1 MMNERNNAPMIRLE
15 NVSFCYDPRRPL
27 LRGVSLDV
35 ASDAR
40 ICLFGPS
47 GSGKTTLARLLLG
60 LEKPDRGSVT
70 RRPGLRYS
78 AVFQED
84 RLLPHKTVLENVK
97 LFAEAA
103 SMPADAEN
111 PAGPEA
117 LAGSGFTAGPNL
129 TANAEAL
136 LSRLGLGEALSQ
148 YPSELSGG
156 MKRRTALVRALCHPF
171 GLLLL
176 DEPFNGLDEEARS
189 VCADA
194 ILDHAKEKAVV
205 LITHRAEDA
214 ELLGIRETVRLPFC

>member
-15 NVSFCYDPRRPL
+15 NVSFRYDPRRPL

-84 RLLPHKTVLENVK
+84 RLLPHKTVLENVR

-103 SMPADAEN
+103 SMPADAKI
-111 PAGPEA
+111 P
-117 LAGSGFTAGPNL
+117 AGSGLTAGPNL

-156 MKRRTALVRALCHPF
+156 MKRRTALARALCHPF
-171 GLLLL
+171 DLLLL